1 MDKVAR
7 EVLDRLDL
15 GILIV
20 NEKLEI
26 LFYNRFMRKFHR
38 KTEKPKE
45 CCSLPEL
52 IPGFNSPY
60 FQMSLIDALEQGH
73 SLFFSAAMH
82 ETLMGCREKYNIR
95 VTRFMENDQKRLL
108 LEFTEVTDS
117 FERIRQ
123 LRESISELRLLNQEL
138 KKKEQAIQQLAYY
151 DHLTGVANRT
161 LFYELAEK
169 FLCVAERNGE
179 ILGLMFIDVDNFKQI
194 NDTYGHEAGDKIL
207 IQVAE
212 ILTAATR
219 RNDVVARYG
228 GDEFLILLPQ
238 IHEPDNYKIVIS
250 KILQAKRDAMVS
262 NGVSVQIC
270 LSVGVSFYP
279 QDGNSVDQLI
289 VKADRAM
296 YVAKKQEGD
305 NCYYAAE
312 NQRDSEMPSWEKS
325 SSAP

>member
-1 MDKVAR
+1 MDTVTH
-7 EVLDRLDL
+7 EVLDHLNL

-20 NEKLEI
+20 DEKLKI
-26 LFYNRFMRKFHR
+26 LFQNRFMLRFIKRHSEDRK
-38 KTEKPKE
+38 
-45 CCSLPEL
+45 CGSLPEL

-60 FQMSLIDALEQGH
+60 FQISLMDALEQGH

-82 ETLMGCREKYNIR
+82 EKLIDSREKYNIR
-95 VTRFMENDQKRLL
+95 VTRFMEEDQKRLL

-123 LRESISELRLLNQEL
+123 LRESISQLRLLNQEL
-138 KKKEQAIQQLAYY
+138 KQKEKAIQSLAYY
-151 DHLTGVANRT
+151 DQLTGVANRA

-169 FLCVAERNGE
+169 FLRAAERNHE
-179 ILGLMFIDVDNFKQI
+179 VLGLMFIDVDNFKQI
-194 NDTYGHEAGDKIL
+194 NDTYGHEAGDKVL
-207 IQVAE
+207 VQVAG

-238 IHEPDNYKIVIS
+238 INAPDNYKIVVS
-250 KILQAKRDAMVS
+250 KILQAKRDAIVC
-262 NGVSVQIC
+262 NGISVEIC

-279 QDGNSVDQLI
+279 QDGDSIDQLI

-296 YVAKKQEGD
+296 YIAKKQEGD
-305 NCYYAAE
+305 NWYYPAE
-312 NQRDSEMPSWEKS
+312 NI
-325 SSAP
+325 